1 MQAKGSSEHF
11 KSTSDAAKY
20 ILRKKGIQ
28 GVYLGL
34 YPTLIR

>member
-1 MQAKGSSEHF
+1 MQTKGSSELF

-20 ILRKKGIQ
+20 IFRKKGIQ